1 VTHDSFDVVFIKE
14 KVAIFIRV
22 VSIPASIFL
31 VGSSLL
37 IDCGES
43 LRRSNLL
50 RHLEGLFFRVITFG
64 TD

>member
-1 VTHDSFDVVFIKE
+1 MHDSFDVVFIKE

-43 LRRSNLL
+43 LR
-50 RHLEGLFFRVITFG
+50 
-64 TD
+64 